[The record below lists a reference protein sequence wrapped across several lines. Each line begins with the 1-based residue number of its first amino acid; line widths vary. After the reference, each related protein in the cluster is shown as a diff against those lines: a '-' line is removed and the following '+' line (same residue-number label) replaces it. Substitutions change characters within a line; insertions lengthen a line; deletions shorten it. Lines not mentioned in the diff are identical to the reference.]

1 MEQQSSEQQEVL
13 TRQEPL
19 AGTSIDQAEISEASP
34 LASAEL
40 QPTLASAEADGI
52 LPPVTDTQGLVRELA
67 GRLGE
72 ESGQIVVHRDLS
84 TLLDRMRDGV
94 VVQLSISRPRF
105 FKKLSLEDLGLKVNL
120 DLATSE
126 EALRVIT
133 DYFHLGR
140 RSLLPREWQD
150 RLANVENN
158 ARYCL
163 KKHSLKSHW
172 GAFIPV
178 REYTAWKT
186 ENAEHEASFWKLRE
200 ELLEHYDAICEEVLE
215 DLRLLAEDSWRR
227 VLVGS
232 AIKEPGAVERAVV
245 TQLLQRLHAEEGRD
259 AFLDAYQVTIRHAL
273 PSRLEIEE
281 AFAYHVEIGVI
292 PLPSLL
298 AQDIQHADSLYQERA
313 LRDARVRA
321 ELDALE
327 RQRQEEM
334 RQLSAKEQEERETR
348 YLRLQAEQERL
359 RLQQEMERDVLANAR
374 AEKERLMREFYTG
387 IVTQINELIRDV
399 TGNVLESLD
408 EHDGV
413 LRGPVSN
420 QLRNLVTQL
429 DRLNFMNDQTLMQQI
444 ERLQSVLP
452 SQTESEQARKGLARI
467 DTNQMQRVIRQVHDA
482 ANEVLISL
490 ETSAGQRKTR
500 TGETPLDGGHLIEL
514 SARKTRGTSA
524 SFKKPTTSA
533 SRRRTHQ
540 AAKDK

>member
-133 DYFHLGR
+133 DYFQLGR

-178 REYTAWKT
+178 REYQRWKE
-186 ENAEHEASFWKLRE
+186 ENAEHEATFWKLRE
-200 ELLEHYDAICEEVLE
+200 ELLASYDTICEEVLA
-215 DLRLLAEDSWRR
+215 DFRRLSEDSWRR
-227 VLVGS
+227 VLLGS
-232 AIKEPGAVERAVV
+232 SIKEPSTVERAVI
-245 TQLLQRLHAEEGRD
+245 TQLLQRLHAEEGKD
-259 AFLDAYQVTIRHAL
+259 AFLDAYLVTIRHAL
-273 PSRLEIEE
+273 PTRIEIEE
-281 AFAYHVEIGVI
+281 AFSYHVEVGVI

-298 AQDIQHADSLYQERA
+298 AQDIQQADHLYQERA

-334 RQLSAKEQEERETR
+334 RKLSAKEQEEREQR
-348 YLRLQAEQERL
+348 YLRLRAEQERL

-374 AEKERLMREFYTG
+374 AEKERLMREFYSG

-399 TGNVLESLD
+399 TGNVLESLE
-408 EHDGV
+408 EHDGI

-420 QLRNLVTQL
+420 QLRNLIGQL
-429 DRLNFMNDQTLMQQI
+429 ERLNFMDDRALMQQI
-444 ERLQSVLP
+444 ERIQSVIP
-452 SQTESEQARKGLARI
+452 SQAESEQARKGLARI
-467 DTNQMQRVIRQVHDA
+467 DTSHMQRVVRQVHDA

-490 ETSAGQRKTR
+490 EVATGSRKAR
-500 TGETPLDGGHLIEL
+500 QGETLLDNGHVIEL
-514 SARKTRGTSA
+514 GARKARTAPA
-524 SFKKPTTSA
+524 SFKKPSA
-533 SRRRTHQ
+533 KSAQRRHTH
-540 AAKDK
+540 

>member
-1 MEQQSSEQQEVL
+1 MEQQIDQQEQ
-13 TRQEPL
+13 RAKPQETEAL
-19 AGTSIDQAEISEASP
+19 ATQASVTLAASP
-34 LASAEL
+34 TTAGVSSALASA
-40 QPTLASAEADGI
+40 DDI
-52 LPPVTDTQGLVRELA
+52 LPPVTDTQDLVREMA
-67 GRLGE
+67 ERLGE

-84 TLLDRMRDGV
+84 SLLDRMKDGV

-105 FKKLSLEDLGLKVNL
+105 FKKLSLEDLGLKINQ

-126 EALRVIT
+126 EALRVLT
-133 DYFHLGR
+133 DYFQLGR

-178 REYTAWKT
+178 REYARWKE

-200 ELLEHYDAICEEVLE
+200 ELLVSYDAICEEVLA
-215 DLRLLAEDSWRR
+215 DFRKLSEDSWRR
-227 VLVGS
+227 VLLGS
-232 AIKEPGAVERAVV
+232 SIKAPSTVERSVV
-245 TQLLQRLHAEEGRD
+245 AQILQRLHAEEGKD
-259 AFLDAYQVTIRHAL
+259 AFIDAYLVTIRHAL
-273 PSRLEIEE
+273 PTRIEIEE
-281 AFAYHVEIGVI
+281 AFAYHVEVGVI

-298 AQDIQHADSLYQERA
+298 AQDIQQADHLYQERA

-334 RQLSAKEQEERETR
+334 RKLSAQEQEEREQR
-348 YLRLQAEQERL
+348 YLRLRAEQERL

-374 AEKERLMREFYTG
+374 AEKEHLMREFYTG
-387 IVTQINELIRDV
+387 VVTQINELIRDV
-399 TGNVLESLD
+399 TGNVLESLE
-408 EHDGV
+408 EHEGV

-429 DRLNFMNDQTLMQQI
+429 DRLNFMDDRTLMQQV
-444 ERLQSVLP
+444 ERIRSVIP
-452 SQTESEQARKGLARI
+452 SQIESDQARKGLARI
-467 DTNQMQRVIRQVHDA
+467 DTSQMRSIVRQIHDV

-490 ETSAGQRKTR
+490 ETATGQRKTR
-500 TGETPLDGGHLIEL
+500 TGETPLGDGHLIEL
-514 SARKTRGTSA
+514 GARKARGASA
-524 SFKKPTTSA
+524 SFNKPSTRSA
-533 SRRRTHQ
+533 QRRRTHHEEEERQ
-540 AAKDK
+540 

>member
-1 MEQQSSEQQEVL
+1 MEQRLDQQKQALEQQETVTETSPSQVGVL
-13 TRQEPL
+13 P
-19 AGTSIDQAEISEASP
+19 AAPS
-34 LASAEL
+34 ASAQETPTPAAAEEL
-40 QPTLASAEADGI
+40 
-52 LPPVTDTQGLVRELA
+52 LPSVTDTQGLVRELA
-67 GRLGE
+67 ERLGE

-84 TLLDRMRDGV
+84 TLLERMKDGV

-105 FKKLSLEDLGLKVNL
+105 FKKLSLEDLGLKINL

-133 DYFHLGR
+133 DYFQLGR

-172 GAFIPV
+172 GAFIPIL
-178 REYTAWKT
+178 EYNAWKT
-186 ENAEHEASFWKLRE
+186 ENAQHEASFWKLRE
-200 ELLEHYDAICEEVLE
+200 ELLEHYDAICEEVLT
-215 DLRLLAEDSWRR
+215 DFRLLAEDSWRR

-232 AIKEPGAVERAVV
+232 TIKEPGAVERAVV
-245 TQLLQRLHAEEGRD
+245 AHLLQRLHAQEGRD

-334 RQLSAKEQEERETR
+334 RQLSAKEQEERESR

-429 DRLNFMNDQTLMQQI
+429 DRLNFMDDRTLMQQI

-452 SQTESEQARKGLARI
+452 SQAESDQARKGLARI
-467 DTNQMQRVIRQVHDA
+467 DTSQMQRVVRQIHD
-482 ANEVLISL
+482 
-490 ETSAGQRKTR
+490 T
-500 TGETPLDGGHLIEL
+500 
-514 SARKTRGTSA
+514 
-524 SFKKPTTSA
+524 
-533 SRRRTHQ
+533 
-540 AAKDK
+540 

>member
-1 MEQQSSEQQEVL
+1 MEQQRDQQEVSA
-13 TRQEPL
+13 QPQSD
-19 AGTSIDQAEISEASP
+19 AGTLTDRAEITEASDMASTQVQAAP
-34 LASAEL
+34 ASA
-40 QPTLASAEADGI
+40 LADEI

-72 ESGQIVVHRDLS
+72 ESGEIVVHRDLS
-84 TLLDRMRDGV
+84 TLLDRMKDGV

-172 GAFIPV
+172 GAFIPI
-178 REYTAWKT
+178 REYQRWKE

-200 ELLEHYDAICEEVLE
+200 ELLEHYDAICEQVLA
-215 DLRLLAEDSWRR
+215 DFRLLAEDSWRR
-227 VLVGS
+227 VLLGS
-232 AIKEPGAVERAVV
+232 SLKVPSTVERTVV
-245 TQLLQRLHAEEGRD
+245 AQLLQRLHAEEGKE
-259 AFLDAYQVTIRHAL
+259 AFLDAYGVTIRHAL
-273 PSRLEIEE
+273 PSRLEIED
-281 AFAYHVEIGVI
+281 AFAYHTEIGVI

-298 AQDIQHADSLYQERA
+298 AQDIQQADSLYQERA

-321 ELDALE
+321 ELDTLE
-327 RQRQEEM
+327 RQRQAEM

-359 RLQQEMERDVLANAR
+359 RLRAEMERDVLANAR

-429 DRLNFMNDQTLMQQI
+429 DRLNFMNDGTLMQQI
-444 ERLQSVLP
+444 ERLQSVIP
-452 SQTESEQARKGLARI
+452 SQAESDQARRGLAKI
-467 DTNQMQRVIRQVHDA
+467 DTSQMQRVVRQIHDA
-482 ANEVLISL
+482 ANEILISL
-490 ETSAGQRKTR
+490 ETSASPRHARQ
-500 TGETPLDGGHLIEL
+500 GETPLDGGHLIDL
-514 SARKTRGTSA
+514 GARKTRGASA
-524 SFKKPTTSA
+524 SFKKPTTSVA
-533 SRRRTHQ
+533 KRRTHQ
-540 AAKDK
+540 AARDK

>member
-1 MEQQSSEQQEVL
+1 MEQQSSDQQEVL

-19 AGTSIDQAEISEASP
+19 AGTSIDQAEISEAS
-34 LASAEL
+34 
-40 QPTLASAEADGI
+40 TLASAEVQPTPASADEI
-52 LPPVTDTQGLVRELA
+52 LLPVTDTQGLVRELA

-84 TLLDRMRDGV
+84 TLLDRMKDGV
-94 VVQLSISRPRF
+94 VVQLSIRRPRF

-172 GAFIPV
+172 GAFIPI
-178 REYTAWKT
+178 REYSAWKT

-200 ELLEHYDAICEEVLE
+200 ELLEHYDALCEEVLA
-215 DLRLLAEDSWRR
+215 DFRLLAEDSWRR

-232 AIKEPGAVERAVV
+232 SIKAASMVERETIA
-245 TQLLQRLHAEEGRD
+245 QILQRLHVEEGKD

-281 AFAYHVEIGVI
+281 AFAYHMEIGVI

-327 RQRQEEM
+327 RQREVEM

-359 RLQQEMERDVLANAR
+359 RLQQEMERDVLANAQ
-374 AEKERLMREFYTG
+374 AEKERLMREFYSG

-399 TGNVLESLD
+399 TGNVLESLE
-408 EHDGV
+408 EHDGI

-420 QLRNLVTQL
+420 QLRNLIGQL
-429 DRLNFMNDQTLMQQI
+429 ERLNFMDDRALMQQI
-444 ERLQSVLP
+444 ERIQSVIP
-452 SQTESEQARKGLARI
+452 SQAESEQARKGLARI
-467 DTNQMQRVIRQVHDA
+467 DTSHMQRVVRQVHDA

-490 ETSAGQRKTR
+490 EVATGPRKAR
-500 TGETPLDGGHLIEL
+500 QGATPLDDGHLVDL
-514 SARKTRGTSA
+514 GARKARPAAA
-524 SFKKPTTSA
+524 SFNKPGTKSA
-533 SRRRTHQ
+533 KSRRTHHEEE
-540 AAKDK
+540 

>member
-1 MEQQSSEQQEVL
+1 MEQQSNEQQEVP

-19 AGTSIDQAEISEASP
+19 AGTSIDQAETSEASP
-34 LASAEL
+34 LASAEV
-40 QPTLASAEADGI
+40 QATPAETEEI

-94 VVQLSISRPRF
+94 VVQLRISRPRF
-105 FKKLSLEDLGLKVNL
+105 FKRLALEDLGLKINL

-172 GAFIPV
+172 GAFIPI
-178 REYTAWKT
+178 REYQRWKE
-186 ENAEHEASFWKLRE
+186 ENAEHEVSFWKLRQD
-200 ELLEHYDAICEEVLE
+200 LLEHYDTICEEVLA
-215 DLRLLAEDSWRR
+215 DFRLLAEDSWRR
-227 VLVGS
+227 VLLGS
-232 AIKEPGAVERAVV
+232 AIKEPGAAERAVV
-245 TQLLQRLHAEEGRD
+245 TQLLQRLRAEEGKD
-259 AFLDAYQVTIRHAL
+259 AFLAAYQAAIRHAL
-273 PSRLEIEE
+273 PSRLEIED

-327 RQRQEEM
+327 LQRQAEM
-334 RQLSAKEQEERETR
+334 RQLSAKEQEEREVR
-348 YLRLQAEQERL
+348 YLRLRAEQERL

-374 AEKERLMREFYTG
+374 AEKERLIREFYSDV
-387 IVTQINELIRDV
+387 VTQINELIRDV

-408 EHDGV
+408 EHGGV

-420 QLRNLVTQL
+420 QLRNLVSQL
-429 DRLNFMNDQTLMQQI
+429 AQLNFMDDATLMRQI
-444 ERLQSVLP
+444 ERLRSVLP
-452 SQTESEQARKGLARI
+452 TQQESEQARKGLARI
-467 DTNQMQRVIRQVHDA
+467 DTGQMQRVIRQVHDA
-482 ANEVLISL
+482 ANELLISL

-500 TGETPLDGGHLIEL
+500 AGDTPLDGGHLIEL
-514 SARKTRGTSA
+514 GARTARTAPA
-524 SFKKPTTSA
+524 SFKKVSA
-533 SRRRTHQ
+533 KSTQRHTRHGE
-540 AAKDK
+540 

>member
-1 MEQQSSEQQEVL
+1 MEQQSSDQQEVSAQ
-13 TRQEPL
+13 QEPAAETL
-19 AGTSIDQAEISEASP
+19 VDQAEILSAASP
-34 LASAEL
+34 VPTPASADE
-40 QPTLASAEADGI
+40 I

-67 GRLGE
+67 ERLGE

-84 TLLDRMRDGV
+84 TLLERMKDGV

-133 DYFHLGR
+133 DYFQLGR

-178 REYTAWKT
+178 REYQRWKE

-200 ELLEHYDAICEEVLE
+200 ELLEHYDAICEEVLT
-215 DLRLLAEDSWRR
+215 DFRLLAEDSWRR
-227 VLVGS
+227 VLLGS
-232 AIKEPGAVERAVV
+232 SIKEPSTVEHTVV
-245 TQLLQRLHAEEGRD
+245 AQILQRLHAQEGKD
-259 AFLDAYQVTIRHAL
+259 AFLDAYEVTIRHAL
-273 PSRLEIEE
+273 PTRIEIED
-281 AFAYHVEIGVI
+281 AFAYHVEIGII

-298 AQDIQHADSLYQERA
+298 AQDVQQADHLYQERA

-327 RQRQEEM
+327 RQRQEAM
-334 RQLSAKEQEERETR
+334 RQLSAKEQEESEQR
-348 YLRLQAEQERL
+348 YLRLRAEQERL

-399 TGNVLESLD
+399 TSNILESLD
-408 EHDGV
+408 EHEGI

-429 DRLNFMNDQTLMQQI
+429 DRLNFMDDRTLMQQI
-444 ERLQSVLP
+444 KHLQSVIP
-452 SQTESEQARKGLARI
+452 SQTESDQARKGLGKI
-467 DTNQMQRVIRQVHDA
+467 DTSQMQRVVRQVHDA

-490 ETSAGQRKTR
+490 ETSASPRHARQGD
-500 TGETPLDGGHLIEL
+500 TPLDGQLIEL
-514 SARKTRGTSA
+514 GARKARPATVG
-524 SFKKPTTSA
+524 FKKPSTSA
-533 SRRRTHQ
+533 AKRRAHHEE
-540 AAKDK
+540 K

>member
-1 MEQQSSEQQEVL
+1 MEQQIDQQEQ
-13 TRQEPL
+13 RAKPQETEAL
-19 AGTSIDQAEISEASP
+19 ATQASVTLAASP
-34 LASAEL
+34 TTAGVSSALASA
-40 QPTLASAEADGI
+40 DDI
-52 LPPVTDTQGLVRELA
+52 LPPVTDTQDLVREMA
-67 GRLGE
+67 ERLGE

-84 TLLDRMRDGV
+84 SLLDRMKDGV

-105 FKKLSLEDLGLKVNL
+105 FKKLSLEDLGLKINQ

-126 EALRVIT
+126 EALRVLT
-133 DYFHLGR
+133 DYFQLGR

-178 REYTAWKT
+178 REYARWKE

-200 ELLEHYDAICEEVLE
+200 ELLVSYDAICEEVLA
-215 DLRLLAEDSWRR
+215 DFRKLSEDSWRR
-227 VLVGS
+227 VLLGS
-232 AIKEPGAVERAVV
+232 SIKAPSTVERSVV
-245 TQLLQRLHAEEGRD
+245 AQILQRLHAEEGKD
-259 AFLDAYQVTIRHAL
+259 AFIDAYLVTIRHAL
-273 PSRLEIEE
+273 PTRIEIEE
-281 AFAYHVEIGVI
+281 AFAYHVEVGVI

-298 AQDIQHADSLYQERA
+298 AQDIQQADHLYQERA

-334 RQLSAKEQEERETR
+334 RKLSAQEQEEREQR
-348 YLRLQAEQERL
+348 YLRLRAEQERL

-374 AEKERLMREFYTG
+374 AEKEHLMREFYTG
-387 IVTQINELIRDV
+387 VVTQINELIRDV
-399 TGNVLESLD
+399 TGNVLESLE
-408 EHDGV
+408 EHEGV

-429 DRLNFMNDQTLMQQI
+429 DRLNFMDDRTLMQQV
-444 ERLQSVLP
+444 ERIRSVIP
-452 SQTESEQARKGLARI
+452 SQIESDQARKGLARI
-467 DTNQMQRVIRQVHDA
+467 DTSQMRSIVRQIHDA

-490 ETSAGQRKTR
+490 ETATGQRKTR
-500 TGETPLDGGHLIEL
+500 TGETPLGDGHVCGVFTAINTFEYVLKGRNKDNDAVSVL
-514 SARKTRGTSA
+514 R
-524 SFKKPTTSA
+524 
-533 SRRRTHQ
+533 
-540 AAKDK
+540 AA

>member
-1 MEQQSSEQQEVL
+1 MEQQSSEKLEISTQQEPV
-13 TRQEPL
+13 
-19 AGTSIDQAEISEASP
+19 AGTLADQAEIVSVTISAPLEASD
-34 LASAEL
+34 A
-40 QPTLASAEADGI
+40 I
-52 LPPVTDTQGLVRELA
+52 LPPVTDTQGLVRTLA
-67 GRLGE
+67 QRLGE

-84 TLLDRMRDGV
+84 TLLDRMKDGV
-94 VVQLSISRPRF
+94 VVQLCISRPRF
-105 FKKLSLEDLGLKVNL
+105 FKRLSLDDLGLKVNQ

-133 DYFHLGR
+133 DYFQLGR
-140 RSLLPREWQD
+140 RSLLPRGWQD

-186 ENAEHEASFWKLRE
+186 ENAAHEASFWKLRE
-200 ELLEHYDAICEEVLE
+200 ELLERYDAICEEVLA
-215 DLRLLAEDSWRR
+215 DFRLLAEDSWRR

-232 AIKEPGAVERAVV
+232 TIKEPGAVERVVV
-245 TQLLQRLHAEEGRD
+245 TQLLQRLHAQEGRD
-259 AFLDAYQVTIRHAL
+259 AFLDAYQITIRQAL

-313 LRDARVRA
+313 LHDARVRA
-321 ELDALE
+321 ELDTLE
-327 RQRQEEM
+327 RQRQAEM
-334 RQLSAKEQEERETR
+334 RQLSAQEQEERETR

-359 RLQQEMERDVLANAR
+359 QLQQEMERDVLANAR
-374 AEKERLMREFYTG
+374 AEKERLMREFYTSV
-387 IVTQINELIRDV
+387 VTQINELICDV
-399 TGNVLESLD
+399 TGNVLESLE
-408 EHDGV
+408 EHGGI

-429 DRLNFMNDQTLMQQI
+429 DRLNFMDDQTLKQQI
-444 ERLQSVLP
+444 ERIRSVLP
-452 SQTESEQARKGLARI
+452 SQAESEQARKGLARI
-467 DTNQMQRVIRQVHDA
+467 DTSTMQRVVRQVHDT

-490 ETSAGQRKTR
+490 ETGITQRKAR
-500 TGETPLDGGHLIEL
+500 SGETPLDTGHLIDL
-514 SARKTRGTSA
+514 GARKARTTGVPFKQSRKSSA
-524 SFKKPTTSA
+524 EKP
-533 SRRRTHQ
+533 RRTHSM
-540 AAKDK
+540 KEE